1 MAVFY
6 ELIYLFG
13 YHIQQEVKSQVE
25 EYARHREE
33 EKEIMRM
40 AEEHRQEMERENRKL
55 SATDLA
61 RLQERVRCLH
71 CWICAPVLTCSP

>member
-1 MAVFY
+1 
-6 ELIYLFG
+6 
-13 YHIQQEVKSQVE
+13 
-25 EYARHREE
+25 
-33 EKEIMRM
+33 M

-71 CWICAPVLTCSP
+71 CWICAPVLTCSPWGDNPVLLQDETRKPKGQLCIARCYVGLENEGI